1 MSDRS
6 RRTAEMKL
14 ATLDLKSKI
23 ESGVIDKNQFTPQ
36 QLAAINA
43 GSDKI
48 PNYTWHHNAQSAPNN
63 FQLLPTEI
71 HNAINHIGEGSLSGG
86 K

>member
-48 PNYTWHHNAQSAPNN
+48 PNYTWHHNAN
-63 FQLLPTEI
+63 LLKI
-71 HNAINHIGEGSLSGG
+71 IYNCCLQKFIMRLIILV
-86 K
+86 KVV